1 MGIQR
6 RTAQV
11 EECGSKRG
19 HATKSPCDRQHKN
32 GAERYPYYGTQCT
45 IVASQRGFARAFR
58 YFLCRHQVTVRLMGL
73 ITRTIFIAVFAILAG
88 SVFLGNCSDSVS
100 ADSIAQRAKR
110 LAQKGRVSEALN
122 LLHTTLSAHPA
133 DLEARLALAE
143 IYAGTGKG
151 DQAEQEF
158 REALRLHPE
167 STRAE
172 LSVSEFY
179 IDAGSW
185 SAADSL
191 LTEVLLRHPKLGEAR
206 LQFALVLARERKYK
220 DAMSNIRLVAPPMN
234 GGARVRYF
242 RLLAS
247 IDSGLGDSKAAAH
260 AIEKALQV
268 TPADKELQLVT
279 AISEAEAGEW
289 MACIRNILPLH
300 KETPTAQNGLILLR
314 AQLASHQSFESTL
327 LELRGLDL
335 PDEEKLQLR
344 IHSAELLSSAD
355 QHKEAAKDF
364 RSALNMAGSGDESL
378 LYNLAVEEYAS
389 GQFSEALE
397 TVRLLRGRVDSAE
410 TEDLLGD
417 LEEVQGER
425 SAAVQSHEKAV
436 ALAPD
441 EEKFRLS
448 LGAELLKYRDYKP
461 AVAVFEQA
469 SVRFPNSARILVGL
483 GMAQY
488 FLEQYDDS
496 VSSFLHADE
505 LDQRSGRALAYLGGT
520 QVENPAGPNPV
531 AVDAICRR
539 ANANSK
545 ESAAATWCGALLF
558 RKAYLAGD
566 QSVAPDA
573 IRHLRTATDLNSRDA
588 DASCALGNALEWIH
602 QMSEARHWMEICVQL
617 RPDSPR
623 DHYRLS
629 RIYRKLGL
637 KQAAAQETRLTD
649 LANTVQGHQDTI
661 ADQFAREMV
670 DQSDRGKTSKQPREP
685 R

>member
-1 MGIQR
+1 M
-6 RTAQV
+6 
-11 EECGSKRG
+11 
-19 HATKSPCDRQHKN
+19 
-32 GAERYPYYGTQCT
+32 
-45 IVASQRGFARAFR
+45 
-58 YFLCRHQVTVRLMGL
+58 HQVPVRPMKLMTRIVL
-73 ITRTIFIAVFAILAG
+73 IAAFAILAG
-88 SVFLGNCSDSVS
+88 SLFPGNCADSVS
-100 ADSIAQRAKR
+100 AGSAAQRAKR
-110 LAQKGRVSEALN
+110 LVQTGRVSEALD
-122 LLHTTLSAHPA
+122 LLHTALSARPA

-143 IYAGTGKG
+143 IYAETGKG

-167 STRAE
+167 SVRAE
-172 LSVSEFY
+172 LSASEFY

-185 SAADSL
+185 SAADLL
-191 LTEVLLRHPKLGEAR
+191 LTEALLHHPKLSEAR
-206 LQFALVLARERKYK
+206 LQLALVLARERKYK
-220 DAMSNIRLVAPPMN
+220 DALSNLRLVPPPM
-234 GGARVRYF
+234 GGSARVRYF

-268 TPADKELQLVT
+268 TPADKKLQLVT

-289 MACIRNILPLH
+289 AACIRNILPLH

-327 LELRGLDL
+327 LELRELDL

-355 QHKEAAKDF
+355 QHKEAAEEF
-364 RSALNMAGSGDESL
+364 RSALNIAGSGDESL
-378 LYNLAVEEYAS
+378 LYNLAVEKYAS

-397 TVRLLRGRVDSAE
+397 TVTVLRERADSAE

-417 LEEVQGER
+417 VEEAQGER
-425 SAAVQSHEKAV
+425 SAAIHSHEKAV

-539 ANANSK
+539 ADASSK
-545 ESAAATWCGALLF
+545 ESAATTWCGALLF

-566 QSVAPDA
+566 QSAAPDA
-573 IRHLRTATDLNSRDA
+573 IRRLRTAADLDSRDA
-588 DASCALGNALEWIH
+588 DASCALGNALVWIH
-602 QMSEARHWMEICVQL
+602 QMSEARHWTEICVQL
-617 RPDSPR
+617 RPDSPG

-629 RIYRKLGL
+629 RIYRELGL
-637 KQAAAQETRLTD
+637 KQEAAQEARLTD
-649 LANTVQGHQDTI
+649 LANTEQAHQETI

-670 DQSDRGKTSKQPREP
+670 GQSDEGKASKQPQEP